1 MANFEA
7 VYTMTTFYDGP
18 RGGVADFEGRPHAYA
33 SLFDESVGYSDTFLL
48 MPIDD
53 ELFRFALED
62 WAIWLRWDEAFRAGK
77 TPQETHPALPSDRQR
92 HEELERLIGGRLDPR
107 PELSYRARAEFR
119 PGSPGFGLQVRW
131 TRIEA

>member
-1 MANFEA
+1 
-7 VYTMTTFYDGP
+7 MTAFYDGP

-53 ELFRFALED
+53 ELFRLALED
-62 WAIWLRWDEAFRAGK
+62 WAIWLRWESAFRTGE

-107 PELSYRARAEFR
+107 PELSYRAHAEFR
-119 PGSPGFGLQVRW
+119 PKSPGAGLQVRW
-131 TRIEA
+131 TRVEA